1 MGLQAAAPLASAG
14 RRAVARGDMPAAV
27 NLLSRAGSLTP
38 VDDRDRLTLLPDLA
52 FALLQTGDFARMR
65 EVLTELHKTAT
76 DSGDVLLQAD
86 ALILDLRLRLFTNP
100 EGWAEEASREATR
113 AMSVFN
119 DHANDRGLAQGWALL
134 GLSRMLS
141 GQFASA
147 VEAWEEAAAHA
158 ATANAQGEELEHL
171 SWVPV
176 GVWSGPMPVE
186 DGIRRCRAILER
198 AQADK
203 KTMAV
208 ALGACGNLEA
218 MRGRFTEAR
227 ELGSRARSVIQ
238 EVALPGWMGALT
250 QMSGWTEILA
260 GDPTAAERDLRGGVQ
275 TLQEIGELSWLSTT
289 AAMLAEALYAQGRL
303 GDAEAFVNISEEA
316 AGSEDIFSQVL
327 LRSVRAKVM
336 AQLGGLGD
344 AERLAR
350 KAVAIA
356 LSSDSL
362 LLQAEA
368 FTSLAQVMGVS
379 GRTPEG
385 EAALT
390 EALRVCDEKGSVA
403 GAARAR
409 TLWEA
414 SKQRT

>member
-1 MGLQAAAPLASAG
+1 
-14 RRAVARGDMPAAV
+14 
-27 NLLSRAGSLTP
+27 
-38 VDDRDRLTLLPDLA
+38 
-52 FALLQTGDFARMR
+52 
-65 EVLTELHKTAT
+65 
-76 DSGDVLLQAD
+76 
-86 ALILDLRLRLFTNP
+86 
-100 EGWAEEASREATR
+100 
-113 AMSVFN
+113 
-119 DHANDRGLAQGWALL
+119 
-134 GLSRMLS
+134 
-141 GQFASA
+141 
-147 VEAWEEAAAHA
+147 VEAWEEAADHASTAGAHR
-158 ATANAQGEELEHL
+158 EELENL

-176 GVWSGPMPVE
+176 GVWSGPTPVDE
-186 DGIRRCRAILER
+186 GIRRCRGILER
-198 AQADK
+198 AQGDR

-208 ALGACGNLEA
+208 ALAICGNLEA
-218 MRGRFTEAR
+218 MGGRFDEAR
-227 ELGSRARSVIQ
+227 ELGARARSVIQ

-260 GDPTAAERDLRGGVQ
+260 GDPTTAERDLRWGVE
-275 TLQEIGELSWLSTT
+275 TLRGIGELTWLSTT
-289 AAMLAEALYAQGRL
+289 AAILAEALYEQGRL
-303 GDAEAFVNISEEA
+303 TEAEEFVKVSDET

-336 AQLGGLGD
+336 AQQGRPGD
-344 AERLAR
+344 AELLAR

-379 GRTPEG
+379 GRTLEG

-390 EALRVCDEKGSVA
+390 EALRVCEEKGSVA

-409 TLWEA
+409 TLWET